1 LICPKDISFKES
13 AMSSI
18 VSTVISNHLG
28 QPAPS
33 QRRAS
38 GVYQAPPKA
47 FGARSLSALLLAAA
61 VAAMVVLADQL
72 VSTWADG
79 HLMLAWVMLWVVV
92 FAALALF
99 AGTARSVA
107 RRMIGSLDNWSKS
120 LADARAEA
128 RMWEVARSDPRIMAE
143 LRQAEMRAIESE
155 NATFADALA
164 PLGMEAEQA
173 VPKPS
178 RWEQYMERSAQS
190 RIRNMHMYYI

>member
-1 LICPKDISFKES
+1 
-13 AMSSI
+13 MSSI
-18 VSTVISNHLG
+18 VSTVISNPVG

-33 QRRAS
+33 QRRAA

-47 FGARSLSALLLAAA
+47 FGARSLSALLLAAV

-99 AGTARSVA
+99 ADTARSVA
-107 RRMIGSLDNWSKS
+107 RRMIGSLDAWSKS

-128 RMWEVARSDPRIMAE
+128 RMWDVARSDPRIMAE
-143 LRQAEMRAIESE
+143 LRQAEMRANELE
-155 NATFADALA
+155 TGTFDDALT
-164 PLGMEAEQA
+164 PLGLEPELSL
-173 VPKPS
+173 PKVS
-178 RWEQYMERSAQS
+178 RWERYMERAAQS
-190 RIRNMHMYYI
+190 RIRNMHLYYI